1 MQQCGAG
8 LDGDEPDRPG
18 GRIPKVCLLNLEWG
32 RSIQM
37 KLVHALLAR
46 GLMEAADEQQMAKK
60 DDFDCTE
67 EKAEAQDRREC
78 AGAVF
83 GRMSEELS
91 LVIG

>member
-1 MQQCGAG
+1 
-8 LDGDEPDRPG
+8 
-18 GRIPKVCLLNLEWG
+18 
-32 RSIQM
+32 M

-60 DDFDCTE
+60 DGFDCTE
-67 EKAEAQDRREC
+67 EKAEVQDRREC
-78 AGAVF
+78 AAAVF